1 VNFYGAEIREFIKNA
16 DAVRIEL
23 MVALSEAYHNS
34 ILISTS
40 FYPRPPAEIGWYSEI
55 GLFWVILTKIGW
67 VSYK

>member
-1 VNFYGAEIREFIKNA
+1 
-16 DAVRIEL
+16 

-67 VSYK
+67 VGYKYR